1 MRRFAQAQRAFQGSP
16 SRRRG
21 AIFRLP
27 ALSRA
32 AEGIDSMRMSSA
44 VPAPLSEEA
53 RARGRLKLLVELWR
67 FVRPYKPQLAGAPAA
82 LLVAATTARKS
93 VVAGKRGAVRV
104 HLGWRRMLKKNITT
118 P

>member
-53 RARGRLKLLVELWR
+53 RARGSLKLLVELWR
-67 FVRPYKPQLAGAPAA
+67 SEEHTSELQSLMRISY
-82 LLVAATTARKS
+82 S
-93 VVAGKRGAVRV
+93 VFC
-104 HLGWRRMLKKNITT
+104 LKKQKYMMITPVIT
-118 P
+118 ILTTM

>member
-53 RARGRLKLLVELWR
+53 RARGSLKLLVELWR
-67 FVRPYKPQLAGAPAA
+67 FVRPYKPQLAGALAA
-82 LLVAATTARKS
+82 QLVAATTVLADRKS
-93 VVAGKRGAVRV
+93 TRLNSS
-104 HLGWRRMLKKNITT
+104 H
-118 P
+118 